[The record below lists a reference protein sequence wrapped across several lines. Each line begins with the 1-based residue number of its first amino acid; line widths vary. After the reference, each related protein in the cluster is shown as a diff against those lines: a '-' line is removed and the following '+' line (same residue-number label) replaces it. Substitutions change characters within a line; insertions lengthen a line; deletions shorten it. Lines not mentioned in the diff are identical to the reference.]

1 MENILGTPPPD
12 PPADVPEIETTQ
24 KALPAA
30 SFREQLELH
39 RTKPICAS
47 CHQHMDPLGFGFENF
62 DAIGRWRQVDGE
74 FPIDS
79 SGTLPGGEKF
89 DGPIEL
95 IEILREREK
104 AFVRSFTE
112 KMLVFA
118 LGRGLRYYDQC
129 AVEDIIKVL
138 PSREYRFSA
147 IVEQIVLS
155 DPFRKR
161 RGDGGKE

>member
-1 MENILGTPPPD
+1 
-12 PPADVPEIETTQ
+12 
-24 KALPAA
+24 
-30 SFREQLELH
+30 
-39 RTKPICAS
+39 
-47 CHQHMDPLGFGFENF
+47 MDPLGFGFENF
-62 DAIGRWRQVDGE
+62 DAIGRWRQMDGT

-95 IEILREREK
+95 IEILRQREK
-104 AFVRSFTE
+104 EFVRAFTE

-129 AVEDIIKVL
+129 AVEDIVKAVTL
-138 PSREYRFSA
+138 NEYRFSA

>member
-12 PPADVPEIETTQ
+12 PPADVPQIESAQET
-24 KALPAA
+24 LPDA

-62 DAIGRWRQVDGE
+62 DAIGRWRQMDGT

-95 IEILREREK
+95 IEILRQREK
-104 AFVRSFTE
+104 EFVRAFTE

-129 AVEDIIKVL
+129 AVEDIVKAVTL
-138 PSREYRFSA
+138 KEYRFSA